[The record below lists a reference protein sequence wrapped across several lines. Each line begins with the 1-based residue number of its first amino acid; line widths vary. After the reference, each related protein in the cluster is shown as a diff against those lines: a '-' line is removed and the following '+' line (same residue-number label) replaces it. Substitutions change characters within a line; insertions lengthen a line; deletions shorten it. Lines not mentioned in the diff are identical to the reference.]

1 LGLVQLRVAPEQA
14 DAARDF
20 MRRWAAGEM
29 ALPDE
34 EPPPRPVRR
43 QPEVPRIKPE
53 QALLGLLA
61 LGLLGF
67 LAAKL
72 LA

>member
-1 LGLVQLRVAPEQA
+1 
-14 DAARDF
+14 
-20 MRRWAAGEM
+20 
-29 ALPDE
+29 
-34 EPPPRPVRR
+34 VRR